1 MIAAGIGLLVA
12 GLVVSLFLGYFG
24 FIVAAVGLVI
34 LVLALLGIGRRAAET
49 NP

>member
-1 MIAAGIGLLVA
+1 VIAAGIGLLVA

>member
-1 MIAAGIGLLVA
+1 VIAAGIGLIVA

-34 LVLALLGIGRRAAET
+34 LVLALLGIGRGAPET

>member
-1 MIAAGIGLLVA
+1 MIAAGIGLIVA
-12 GLVVSLFLGYFG
+12 GLAVSLFLGYFG

-34 LVLALLGIGRRAAET
+34 LVLALLGIGRGAART

>member
-1 MIAAGIGLLVA
+1 VIAAGIGLLVA

-34 LVLALLGIGRRAAET
+34 LVLALLGVGRRAAET